1 MEDILYGLIGDIYWR
16 KDIGCVDIDYDN
28 ILIHKNENLNK
39 ILDTSDNNNI
49 GVLNNINIFKLSD
62 YGLNY
67 SLVSILNSISDKSD
81 LVIKIFGSDGYILLA
96 HDLVNNSINKMLINR
111 TKPLYITSYY
121 RGITKDNNNIFKYIE
136 GIKDVCKYNNIN
148 ILNCEEMAL
157 DIEKPDLLVNIV
169 GIVNTIKEEIIEEND
184 IIVGFEGIG
193 IEYNRYK
200 LINTLLKKYHCN
212 MSILQKLCLPD
223 KCYYNEINE
232 LLNENVVIKKIIN
245 IDSRGF
251 YNSINSVLPNK
262 LKIELYDWEFDT
274 EYKFIM
280 DKTGWCKKK
289 MLDTFSG
296 GYGLVLIINKND
308 YLKINEILDNYN
320 IITKYLGKIIK

>member
-1 MEDILYGLIGDIYWR
+1 MQICGSIKLSGWNNIDNNIIIQNVNDDNILFEHCYNDSISYKTLGNRILSIIIKGDINSSYIKMEDILYGLIGDIYWR

-39 ILDTSDNNNI
+39 ILDTCDNNNI

-169 GIVNTIKEEIIEEND
+169 GIVNTIN
-184 IIVGFEGIG
+184 GI
-193 IEYNRYK
+193 
-200 LINTLLKKYHCN
+200 
-212 MSILQKLCLPD
+212 
-223 KCYYNEINE
+223 
-232 LLNENVVIKKIIN
+232 
-245 IDSRGF
+245 
-251 YNSINSVLPNK
+251 
-262 LKIELYDWEFDT
+262 
-274 EYKFIM
+274 
-280 DKTGWCKKK
+280 
-289 MLDTFSG
+289 
-296 GYGLVLIINKND
+296 
-308 YLKINEILDNYN
+308 
-320 IITKYLGKIIK
+320 